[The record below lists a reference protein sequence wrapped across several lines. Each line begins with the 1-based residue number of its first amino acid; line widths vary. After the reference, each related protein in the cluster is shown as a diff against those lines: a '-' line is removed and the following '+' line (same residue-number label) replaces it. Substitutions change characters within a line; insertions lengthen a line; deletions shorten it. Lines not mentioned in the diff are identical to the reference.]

1 MPDHYFLLIYLDL
14 KASLPM
20 KRFLQMLT
28 LCMISYQSYAA
39 LELIHTYQD
48 WQHYQ
53 SQDVETGEPIIL
65 GVSDVSSDHAVN
77 TVVLRCTT
85 EGVNLLFLKSLS
97 YEERGYS
104 AKASVDSGSIFG
116 MDVWVKGRTH
126 WATIPQEKAEEFING
141 NSLSVTLLGDD
152 NSTEDITLSL
162 KGFKTMYET
171 ILPSCK

>member
-1 MPDHYFLLIYLDL
+1 
-14 KASLPM
+14 M
-20 KRFLQMLT
+20 KQFLQILI
-28 LCMISYQSYAA
+28 LCMVSYQSHAA

-104 AKASVDSGSIFG
+104 AKASVDSGSTFE

-126 WATIPQEKAEEFING
+126 WSTIPQEKVQEFISG
-141 NSLSVTLLGDD
+141 NSLSVTLVGDA
-152 NSTEDITLSL
+152 NSTENITLSL
-162 KGFKTMYET
+162 KGFKTMYEK

>member
-1 MPDHYFLLIYLDL
+1 MV
-14 KASLPM
+14 
-20 KRFLQMLT
+20 
-28 LCMISYQSYAA
+28 SYQSHAA

-104 AKASVDSGSIFG
+104 AKASVDSGSTFG

-126 WATIPQEKAEEFING
+126 WATIPLEKTKELVKG
-141 NSLSVTLLGDD
+141 NSLSVTLLGDA
-152 NSTEDITLSL
+152 NSREKIIISL

-171 ILPSCK
+171 ILPSCNPLN

>member
-1 MPDHYFLLIYLDL
+1 
-14 KASLPM
+14 M

-28 LCMISYQSYAA
+28 LCMISYQSYAS

-65 GVSDVSSDHAVN
+65 GVSDVRSNHAVN

-85 EGVNLLFLKSLS
+85 EGLNLLFLKSLS

-104 AKASVDSGSIFG
+104 AKASVDSASTFG

-152 NSTEDITLSL
+152 NSTENITLSL

-171 ILPSCK
+171 ILPSCNPLN

>member
-1 MPDHYFLLIYLDL
+1 
-14 KASLPM
+14 M
-20 KRFLQMLT
+20 KRFLQILT
-28 LCMISYQSYAA
+28 LCMISSQSYAA
-39 LELIHTYQD
+39 LELMHTYQD

-65 GVSDVSSDHAVN
+65 GVSDVSSDHSVN

-104 AKASVDSGSIFG
+104 AKASVDSGSTFG

-126 WATIPQEKAEEFING
+126 WATIPLEKTKELVKG
-141 NSLSVTLLGDD
+141 NSLSVTLLGDA
-152 NSTEDITLSL
+152 NSREKIIISL

-171 ILPSCK
+171 TLPSCK

>member
-1 MPDHYFLLIYLDL
+1 
-14 KASLPM
+14 M
-20 KRFLQMLT
+20 KRFLQILT

-39 LELIHTYQD
+39 LELMHTYQD

-53 SQDVETGEPIIL
+53 SQDIETGEPIIL
-65 GVSDVSSDHAVN
+65 GVSDVSSDHSVN

-104 AKASVDSGSIFG
+104 AKASVDSGSTFG

-126 WATIPQEKAEEFING
+126 WATIPLKKSEAFING
-141 NSLSVTLLGDD
+141 NSLSVTLLGDA
-152 NSTEDITLSL
+152 NSTEKITLSL
-162 KGFKTMYET
+162 KGFRTMYET
-171 ILPSCK
+171 ILPSCR